1 MSAEE
6 LQAAI
11 DDQVRQLLANKARLQ
26 ELEAE
31 THQAMERHRLREQ
44 LHRLTWA
51 KGSQMKGIE
60 AETAKR
66 RRIDNDEAIAG
77 DICEIVHEQRP
88 VHVSDGVS
96 TKLADVVHK
105 AEYVWRMEG
114 FSWMECGLEQ
124 HAAGNVS
131 TCLRVGDEVMHLHYS
146 PWPHRLCH
154 EGQHHGS
161 LAIVLRTKERIALRY
176 RICVKARDGVFVPW
190 RGKCDVIHHGNK
202 SSFGVYGP
210 DVHSPGYPPAS
221 LGIFGL
227 SHEELLQSE
236 WVQEDTLTVKFE
248 LEVRPMRR
256 FQQCPWSAGL
266 EIPEPTILE
275 DTKALLQEGK
285 CSDVRFM
292 VKDEVI
298 QAHSAIL
305 CARSEV
311 FCRQLTAGMQESIS
325 KVIVIEDCDVA
336 TFKAFLQFLYTDRLP
351 EEILPQGP
359 PGHESDGP
367 QLQELLAISHK
378 YSVKRLQLWSEAKL
392 SERIHTTQVCSILC
406 QAHLLQAKLLEEAC
420 LCFIKDHADKVLTLP
435 AYVELVK
442 KWPQIGVKVSLFS
455 AGVSHKE
462 LSRMVDGLEKPEE
475 QSQQKTG

>member
-66 RRIDNDEAIAG
+66 RRIDNDETIAA

-154 EGQHHGS
+154 DGQHHGS
-161 LAIVLRTKERIALRY
+161 LAIVLRTRERIALRY
-176 RICVKARDGVFVPW
+176 RICVKARDGYSC
-190 RGKCDVIHHGNK
+190 RGAGSVT
-202 SSFGVYGP
+202 SSTT
-210 DVHSPGYPPAS
+210 A
-221 LGIFGL
+221 
-227 SHEELLQSE
+227 
-236 WVQEDTLTVKFE
+236 
-248 LEVRPMRR
+248 
-256 FQQCPWSAGL
+256 
-266 EIPEPTILE
+266 
-275 DTKALLQEGK
+275 TKAHLAYMALMCIRRGIPLLHWASSG
-285 CSDVRFM
+285 
-292 VKDEVI
+292 
-298 QAHSAIL
+298 
-305 CARSEV
+305 
-311 FCRQLTAGMQESIS
+311 
-325 KVIVIEDCDVA
+325 
-336 TFKAFLQFLYTDRLP
+336 
-351 EEILPQGP
+351 
-359 PGHESDGP
+359 
-367 QLQELLAISHK
+367 
-378 YSVKRLQLWSEAKL
+378 
-392 SERIHTTQVCSILC
+392 
-406 QAHLLQAKLLEEAC
+406 
-420 LCFIKDHADKVLTLP
+420 
-435 AYVELVK
+435 
-442 KWPQIGVKVSLFS
+442 
-455 AGVSHKE
+455 
-462 LSRMVDGLEKPEE
+462 
-475 QSQQKTG
+475 